1 MKIKNIKINSYG
13 NLKNKEINLENNINI
28 IYGKNESGKSTLLN
42 YIKNIFYGISKNK
55 NGKEISDYEK
65 YTPWSGEEFSGK
77 LKYELDNGDEFEVY
91 RNFYKKNPQIF
102 NNNLEDISKQFEID
116 KKDGNHF
123 FYEQTELDENTY
135 LSTIMSTQKEVIL
148 SQHDQ
153 NALVQKVA
161 NLAGTGDDKV
171 SFQKAIEKL
180 SKRQSEEIGN
190 IRTKDRPFN
199 IVTEKLKINEIDL
212 KATKTWLESQD
223 DIERKKDEVKY
234 AIESEHNK
242 NYVISKLK
250 NLLQQNQI
258 DIEKNNFKNEMKNKN
273 EEKLNEFILEKK
285 ELLKN
290 NQKIIEENDKQ
301 KNKFENKKIFFIIFI
316 LLILINIFNFIFI
329 KNKIINYI
337 ILSLIPLE
345 LILILIY
352 YFKNKK
358 IKQIKQEKEK
368 LIKKENQEKIAIIN
382 SKIDLLESEIKKQT
396 EEIEQEQ
403 KNQEIKIELEKE
415 KIKNEY
421 ANIDINEL
429 FSIQEND
436 RMEQA
441 LKQSNERITN
451 YQLTLNNLAH
461 EEKER
466 QEKIEQYTSL
476 KEEQENLQEQLQEIE
491 KNNECF
497 NLAKQLLENAYEKMK
512 NNVTPKF
519 TENLSNM
526 INMISNGKYNKV
538 AVHDEKGL
546 IVEKEN
552 GEYIPAGSLSAG
564 TIDQLYLSLRLSMLN
579 EISKETMPVILDEA
593 FAYFDEER
601 LENILKFLA
610 ENAKAH
616 QIIIFTCTKREQEL
630 FNKMQI
636 PYHLINLT

>member
-421 ANIDINEL
+421 ANIDIN
-429 FSIQEND
+429 
-436 RMEQA
+436 
-441 LKQSNERITN
+441 
-451 YQLTLNNLAH
+451 
-461 EEKER
+461 
-466 QEKIEQYTSL
+466 
-476 KEEQENLQEQLQEIE
+476 
-491 KNNECF
+491 
-497 NLAKQLLENAYEKMK
+497 
-512 NNVTPKF
+512 
-519 TENLSNM
+519 
-526 INMISNGKYNKV
+526 
-538 AVHDEKGL
+538 
-546 IVEKEN
+546 
-552 GEYIPAGSLSAG
+552 
-564 TIDQLYLSLRLSMLN
+564 
-579 EISKETMPVILDEA
+579 
-593 FAYFDEER
+593 
-601 LENILKFLA
+601 
-610 ENAKAH
+610 
-616 QIIIFTCTKREQEL
+616 
-630 FNKMQI
+630 
-636 PYHLINLT
+636 